1 MNKEKI
7 KFEFYTEY
15 MDMLVKD
22 NHPIT
27 SINGEDAFYYEKL
40 DNKLSD
46 RIRFHE
52 YLYGLLKI
60 AVENYNRTTMKMMK
74 SYMDN
79 NIDRETE
86 SIYEHEQL
94 EALYELQVL
103 VDTVLDDFNGTTI
116 IREKSRNHRDSGN
129 GYDERIILKKVLRPI
144 KIYETNTAKVSEPA
158 QSPTESLK
166 LDLNKIQADG
176 DYPTP
181 MFIGDPN
188 MPELEATNGPINCS
202 STISVLA
209 NRPRFDEDV

>member
-1 MNKEKI
+1 MNKERI
-7 KFEFYTEY
+7 EFEFYTED

-86 SIYEHEQL
+86 SAYEHEQL
-94 EALYELQVL
+94 EALYQLQVL
-103 VDTVLDDFNGTTI
+103 VDTVLDDFNGTEI
-116 IREKSRNHRDSGN
+116 VRNKSRNYRDNGK
-129 GYDERIILKKVLRPI
+129 GYDERIILKKVLRPL
-144 KIYETNTAKVSEPA
+144 KQYETNIAKVSELV
-158 QSPTESLK
+158 QEF
-166 LDLNKIQADG
+166 DLNKIQADG

-188 MPELEATNGPINCS
+188 MPELRATNDPINCS
-202 STISVLA
+202 SGVSVLP
-209 NRPRFDEDV
+209 NSPRFDEDVL